1 MHFILARN
9 QDVVPLAH
17 FSISNLLLDV
27 TLLAV
32 NFGHEAQFVQVKVD
46 LLAIA

>member
-17 FSISNLLLDV
+17 FSISNLFLDV

-32 NFGHEAQFVQVKVD
+32 NIGHEAQFVQVKVD